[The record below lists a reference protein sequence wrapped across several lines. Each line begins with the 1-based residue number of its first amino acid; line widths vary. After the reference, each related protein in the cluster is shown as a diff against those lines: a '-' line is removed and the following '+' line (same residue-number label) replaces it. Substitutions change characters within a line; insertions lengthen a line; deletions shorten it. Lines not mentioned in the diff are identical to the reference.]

1 MIIRSMYE
9 IYKEHIERKKEY
21 IKENLAKI
29 QNLKKEY
36 LIKYWPHVS
45 HRNDTNMQ
53 FHLKKKKISI
63 NLKSHEKYDF

>member
-36 LIKYWPHVS
+36 LIKY
-45 HRNDTNMQ
+45 
-53 FHLKKKKISI
+53 
-63 NLKSHEKYDF
+63 